1 MPGAAMTIARK
12 AMVHDLP
19 AAVDEAGTAPGDRRF
34 RPDVEGLRAVAIAL
48 VVLFHAGLPGISGG
62 FVGVDVFFV
71 ISGFVITGVLL
82 RDQGSSARASLLAF
96 YGRRARRII
105 PAATVAIIVTVTATY
120 LVLGVISGNQ
130 AAVDGRWAAIFLAN
144 FHFASVGTNYL
155 SSQLPPSPLQNF
167 WSLGVEEQFY
177 LVYPTIFLLIAALR
191 TRWSLRTRLAVA
203 LTAVIAASLA
213 LSVVQTASNPAV
225 AFFSPFTR
233 AWELALGAL
242 VAVGTEW
249 LLRVPKLLGSVATW
263 AGLAAIGLAALAFD
277 SRTPY
282 PGALVAIP
290 VIGTA
295 LVIAGGMAVPRAGA
309 ESLLK
314 LPPFRWLGRVSYSLY
329 LWHWP
334 ILILAAEAAG
344 KTSLPFRQN
353 VVWLVVALV
362 ASLVSYHLVENPIRH
377 ARLPGAGRWAAVLLG
392 AALVATSIGV
402 VTGELDANRGP
413 APDAQT
419 AASVAAGGAA
429 GADSRAVEAVSTAV
443 QDAPRIRALPANL
456 TPSLSQ
462 APADWGG
469 PPSPCWPSTGQTSL
483 PDCVFGDPEGTHTM
497 VLYGDSHAGMWFD
510 VMNDIATKAH
520 WRLAYLGK
528 GYCPANMLPYGN
540 PTGWGRKG
548 GEYAACDQWHRF
560 AVNRINH
567 LAPDLVVITQEFRP
581 RVDGSPYTKQE
592 WQDGLSRT
600 LDTLTVPKGHILVL
614 GNIPTLPYN
623 GPLCLERHK
632 ADVQACSSPLTP
644 YLAKFIGAEQAAAA
658 SLGVRYVDITPWLCS
673 ATCTAVI
680 GRYEV
685 YLDQFHITATYS
697 FFVEP
702 LLVRTLR
709 LPAPA

>member
-1 MPGAAMTIARK
+1 MTIAQK
-12 AMVHDLP
+12 PVAHDLS

-48 VVLFHAGLPGISGG
+48 VVLFHAGLSGISGG

-82 RDQGSSARASLLAF
+82 RDQGSSARASLLSF

-105 PAATVAIIVTVTATY
+105 PAATLAIIVTVTATY

-130 AAVDGRWAAIFLAN
+130 AAIDGRWAAIFLAN

-191 TRWSLRTRLAVA
+191 TRLSLRIRLAFA
-203 LTAVIAASLA
+203 LTAVIFASLA

-242 VAVGTEW
+242 VAVGTKW
-249 LLRVPKLLGSVATW
+249 LLQIPKPAGSVATW
-263 AGLAAIGLAALAFD
+263 AGLAAIGFAALAFD

-295 LVIAGGMAVPRAGA
+295 LVIAGGMTVPRTGA
-309 ESLLK
+309 ERLLK

-344 KTSLPFRQN
+344 KSALPFRQN
-353 VVWLVVALV
+353 VVWLGVALA
-362 ASLVSYHLVENPIRH
+362 ASVVSYYLVENPIRH
-377 ARLPGAGRWAAVLLG
+377 APLPGAGRWAAVLLG
-392 AALVATSIGV
+392 AALIATSIGV
-402 VTGELDANRGP
+402 VTVEFDAHRGP
-413 APDAQT
+413 ASDAP
-419 AASVAAGGAA
+419 AAAVAAGGVA
-429 GADSRAVEAVSTAV
+429 GVDARALEAVSTAV
-443 QDAPRIRALPANL
+443 QRAPRIRALPANL
-456 TPSLSQ
+456 TPPLSQ

-469 PPSPCWPSTGQTSL
+469 PPAPCWPSTGQTSL
-483 PDCVFGDPEGTHTM
+483 PDCVFGDPKGTRTM

-540 PTGWGRKG
+540 PTGWGQKG

-567 LAPDLVVITQEFRP
+567 IAPDLVVITQEFRP
-581 RVDGSPYTKQE
+581 RVDGSPYTKQQ

-600 LDTLTVPKGHILVL
+600 LDELRVPTRHILVL

-632 ADVQACSSPLTP
+632 TNVQACSSPLTP
-644 YLAKFIGAEQAAAA
+644 YLAKFIGAEQAAAT

-673 ATCTAVI
+673 AMCTAVI
-680 GRYEV
+680 GKYEV
-685 YLDQFHITATYS
+685 YLDQFHITASYS

-702 LLVRTLR
+702 LLIRVLR
-709 LPAPA
+709 LPTAS

>member
-1 MPGAAMTIARK
+1 MTV
-12 AMVHDLP
+12 VHEP
-19 AAVDEAGTAPGDRRF
+19 AGDELSSAVDESGTAPGDRRF

-82 RDQGSSARASLLAF
+82 RHQGSSARRSLLAF

-120 LVLGVISGNQ
+120 LVLGVVSGNQ
-130 AAVDGRWAAIFLAN
+130 TAVDGRWAAIFLAN

-155 SSQLPPSPLQNF
+155 SSRLPPSPLQNF

-177 LVYPTIFLLIAALR
+177 LVYPTIFFLIAALR
-191 TRWSLRTRLAVA
+191 TRWSLRVRLAVA
-203 LTAVIAASLA
+203 FTAVVVASLA
-213 LSVVQTASNPAV
+213 LSVAQTASNPAV

-242 VAVGTEW
+242 VAVGTTW
-249 LLRVPKLLGSVATW
+249 LLRIPKSVGSVATW
-263 AGLAAIGLAALAFD
+263 VGLAAICFAALAFD

-295 LVIAGGMAVPRAGA
+295 LVIAGGMTVPRSGA

-314 LPPFRWLGRVSYSLY
+314 HPPFRWLGKVSYSLY

-344 KTSLPFRQN
+344 KSSLPFRQN
-353 VVWLVVALV
+353 LVWLLV
-362 ASLVSYHLVENPIRH
+362 AMVAAVVSYYLVENPIRH
-377 ARLPGAGRWAAVLLG
+377 AALPGAGLWAAVLLG
-392 AALVATSIGV
+392 ATLIATSVGV
-402 VTGELDANRGP
+402 VTVELDAHRGP
-413 APDAQT
+413 ASDAR
-419 AASVAAGGAA
+419 AAAAAVADPGGGA
-429 GADSRAVEAVSTAV
+429 GAETRALLAVFTAV
-443 QDAPRIRALPANL
+443 QSATRIRTLPANL
-456 TPSLSQ
+456 TPPLSQ
-462 APADWGG
+462 VAADWGG
-469 PPSPCWPSTGQTSL
+469 PPPPCWPATGQTSI
-483 PDCVFGDPEGTHTM
+483 PDCVFGDPKGARTM

-528 GYCPANMLPYGN
+528 GYCPADMLPYEN

-548 GEYAACDQWHRF
+548 GEYAVCDQWHRF
-560 AVNRINH
+560 ALHRINH
-567 LAPDLVVITQEFRP
+567 IAPDLVVITQQFRP
-581 RVDGSPYTKQE
+581 RVDGSPYTQQQ

-600 LDTLTVPKGHILVL
+600 LKALEVPAGHILVL
-614 GNIPTLPYN
+614 GNTPILPYD

-644 YLAKFIGAEQAAAA
+644 YSAKFIGAERSAATSSGA
-658 SLGVRYVDITPWLCS
+658 RYADVTPWLCS
-673 ATCTAVI
+673 ARCTAVV
-680 GRYEV
+680 GRYAV
-685 YLDQFHITATYS
+685 YLDQFHITASYS

-702 LLVRTLR
+702 LLVGVLR
-709 LPAPA
+709 LPTTP